1 MPKSPERYSPEK
13 AMEEASQMQEKI
25 KSGEAKTYDEAEKL
39 VEPEQAL
46 SVGDIKK
53 HAEDLKAKV
62 EAAKVQREKDVE
74 QKLTDRETLIAEAK
88 RNEELLTTAQET
100 LEYFTSMQELGEL
113 KDPADVKKLEEF
125 KTLVASL
132 EKQRLEIVKK
142 VDVIESRPEVL
153 EKLYDAAKQED
164 VERTVKKEIEQ
175 AREQLNPQID
185 QLAKSIKDL
194 AEKKDSLWRQKERQE
209 REVSAARKKISDSFA
224 RAKDMLGEKS
234 QFGYTLDE
242 VLRQARTPQEIQQR
256 LSKAR
261 KELGMFKGK
270 EKAAVDF
277 ILSRTQEFEEYNRAN
292 SGAST
297 LEQQLEAAKA
307 EGAGL
312 GEQFKTIILN
322 SWEAQSKINE
332 LTGGAHSSDLPFDL
346 SFRLQHHMESFAD
359 LQRYEGGKQIGRYK
373 QWYDA
378 NQDSKNRTLYDT
390 WENATE
396 RARGL
401 NLIYH
406 NPKET
411 KEQK

>member
-1 MPKSPERYSPEK
+1 MPKSPERYLPEE
-13 AMEEASQMQEKI
+13 AMKEASQMQEKI
-25 KSGEAKTYDEAEKL
+25 KSGEAKTYGEAEKL

-62 EAAKVQREKDVE
+62 EAAKAQREKDVE
-74 QKLTDRETLIAEAK
+74 QKLTDREVLIAEAR
-88 RNEELLTTAQET
+88 RNGELLQTTKET
-100 LEYFTSMQELGEL
+100 LEYFTSTQELGEL
-113 KDPADVKKLEEF
+113 EDPVDVKKLEEI

-132 EKQRLEIVKK
+132 EKQRLEIDKK
-142 VDVIESRPEVL
+142 ISGIEDRPEIV
-153 EKLYDAAKQED
+153 EKLYDAAKKED
-164 VERTVKKEIEQ
+164 VERTVNKESEK
-175 AREQLNPQID
+175 AHEQLDPQID
-185 QLAKSIKDL
+185 QLGKSIKGL
-194 AEKKDSLWRQKERQE
+194 AERKDSLWRQKEKQE
-209 REVSAARKKISDSFA
+209 KEVSAAWKKISDSFA

-256 LSKAR
+256 LSEAR

-292 SGAST
+292 SSASAM
-297 LEQQLEAAKA
+297 EQQLEAAKA

-332 LTGGAHSSDLPFDL
+332 LTGRAHSNDLPSDLR
-346 SFRLQHHMESFAD
+346 FRLEHHMESFAD
-359 LQRYEGGKQIGRYK
+359 LQRYEGGKQVGKYK

-390 WENATE
+390 WENVTE
-396 RARGL
+396 RAGGL

>member
-1 MPKSPERYSPEK
+1 MPNKFEGGVP
-13 AMEEASQMQEKI
+13 
-25 KSGEAKTYDEAEKL
+25 SGEQFDDESKDKKS

-53 HAEDLKAKV
+53 QAEDLRAKV

-88 RNEELLTTAQET
+88 RNEELLATAQET

-113 KDPADVKKLEEF
+113 KDPADIKKLEEF

-132 EKQRLEIVKK
+132 EKQRLEIDKK

-164 VERTVKKEIEQ
+164 VERTVKREIEQ

-209 REVSAARKKISDSFA
+209 KEVSAAWKKISDSFA

-256 LSKAR
+256 LSEAR

-292 SGAST
+292 SNASA

-332 LTGGAHSSDLPFDL
+332 LTGRAHSSDLPSDL
-346 SFRLQHHMESFAD
+346 SFRLKHHIESFAD
-359 LQRYEGGKQIGRYK
+359 LQHWEGGKQVGKYK

-378 NQDSKNRTLYDT
+378 NQDPKNRTLYDT
-390 WENATE
+390 WENSTE
-396 RARGL
+396 RAGGL

>member
-1 MPKSPERYSPEK
+1 MSKSPERYSPEEAIK
-13 AMEEASQMQEKI
+13 EASQMQEKI
-25 KSGEAKTYDEAEKL
+25 KSGEVKTYDEAEKL
-39 VEPEQAL
+39 VEREQVL
-46 SVGDIKK
+46 SVGDIKNL
-53 HAEDLKAKV
+53 AEDLKARV
-62 EAAKVQREKDVE
+62 EAAKAQREKDVE
-74 QKLTDRETLIAEAK
+74 QKLTDREVLIAEAR
-88 RNEELLTTAQET
+88 RNGELLQTTQET
-100 LEYFTSMQELGEL
+100 LEYFTSTQELGEL
-113 KDPADVKKLEEF
+113 KDPADVKKLEEI

-132 EKQRLEIVKK
+132 EKQRLEIDKK
-142 VDVIESRPEVL
+142 ITVIESRPEIV
-153 EKLYDAAKQED
+153 EKLYDAAKKED
-164 VERTVKKEIEQ
+164 VERTVSKESEKTH
-175 AREQLNPQID
+175 EQLDPQID
-185 QLAKSIKDL
+185 QLGKSIKSL
-194 AEKKDSLWRQKERQE
+194 AEKKDSLWRQKERQKK
-209 REVSAARKKISDSFA
+209 EVSAAWKKISDSFA

-234 QFGYTLDE
+234 RFGYTLDE
-242 VLRQARTPQEIQQR
+242 VLRQTRTPQEIQQK
-256 LSKAR
+256 LSEAR

-277 ILSRTQEFEEYNRAN
+277 ILSRTQEFEEFNRAN
-292 SGAST
+292 SSASA

-322 SWEAQSKINE
+322 SWEAQNKINE
-332 LTGGAHSSDLPFDL
+332 LTGRPHSNELPSAL
-346 SFRLQHHMESFAD
+346 SFRLTHHMESFAD
-359 LQRYEGGKQIGRYK
+359 LQRYEGGKQVGKYK

-396 RARGL
+396 GAGGL

>member
-1 MPKSPERYSPEK
+1 MPNKFEGGVPPEE
-13 AMEEASQMQEKI
+13 QFN
-25 KSGEAKTYDEAEKL
+25 GEGMDKKP
-39 VEPEQAL
+39 VGQEQAL

-53 HAEDLKAKV
+53 QAEDLKAKV

-88 RNEELLTTAQET
+88 RNEELLTTSQET

-113 KDPADVKKLEEF
+113 KDPADIKKLEEF

-132 EKQRLEIVKK
+132 EKQRLEIDKK
-142 VDVIESRPEVL
+142 VGVIESRPEVL

-175 AREQLNPQID
+175 AHEQLNPQID

-194 AEKKDSLWRQKERQE
+194 AEKKDSLWRQKER
-209 REVSAARKKISDSFA
+209 RAKEVSAAWKKISDSFT

-242 VLRQARTPQEIQQR
+242 ILRQARTPQEIQQR
-256 LSKAR
+256 LSEAR

-292 SGAST
+292 SNASA
-297 LEQQLEAAKA
+297 LEQQLEATKA

-312 GEQFKTIILN
+312 GEEFKTIILN

-332 LTGGAHSSDLPFDL
+332 LTGQAHSSDLPSDL
-346 SFRLQHHMESFAD
+346 SFRLKHHMESFAD
-359 LQRYEGGKQIGRYK
+359 LQRYEGGKQVGK
-373 QWYDA
+373 HKGWYDA
-378 NQDSKNRTLYDT
+378 NHDSKNRTLYDT
-390 WENATE
+390 WENSTE
-396 RARGL
+396 RAGGL

-411 KEQK
+411 KEHK